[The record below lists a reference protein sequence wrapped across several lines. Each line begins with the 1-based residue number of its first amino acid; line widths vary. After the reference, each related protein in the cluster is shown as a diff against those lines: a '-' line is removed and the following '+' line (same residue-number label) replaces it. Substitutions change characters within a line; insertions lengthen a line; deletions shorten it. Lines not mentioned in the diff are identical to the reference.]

1 MIVENLIIFMGIIAC
16 IFFIFRLKDS
26 KNKEDKSMSLIGILL
41 GILKE
46 RIG

>member
-1 MIVENLIIFMGIIAC
+1 MIVENLIIFMGIVAC

-26 KNKEDKSMSLIGILL
+26 KNKE
-41 GILKE
+41 